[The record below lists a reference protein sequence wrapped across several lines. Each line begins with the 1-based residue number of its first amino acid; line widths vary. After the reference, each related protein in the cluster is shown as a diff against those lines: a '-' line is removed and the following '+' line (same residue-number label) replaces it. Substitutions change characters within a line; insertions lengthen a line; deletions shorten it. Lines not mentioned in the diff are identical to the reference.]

1 VKFRSAAVKLFI
13 FAAFTGAVTIML
25 ASVIGNF
32 SPFRSRYSVAAV
44 FDDVTGLLKADPVTL
59 AGVTIGK
66 VKGAKVEKGLAVV
79 ELSIDSGVKLPRTT
93 TVEVRYR
100 NLIGLRVVNLDPGD
114 GRPPYLEENERIPLE
129 QTQGPLD
136 LDKVFNNLKPLLTGF
151 NASDLNTLSKALV
164 VSFANHKDD
173 IDAVLGDTATFFGA
187 LSGKGAELGSLISN
201 VATVATAAAGEREQL
216 QRLLASLATVSGS
229 LAGNSGELD
238 RVLTNL
244 DTVTRDLGRLI
255 KNNRASLEQDIDDLA
270 EVLQIVLEHRVDLT
284 QILNHLDDQLRATLR
299 AMSYGEWGNLYVY
312 ALCVRELSPTCDNG
326 SSAGPSQISEER
338 GIDTLFAGTTRGV
351 R

>member
-32 SPFRSRYSVAAV
+32 SPFRARYSVAAV

-66 VKGAKVEKGLAVV
+66 VKGARVEKGLAVV

-173 IDAVLGDTATFFGA
+173 IDAVLADTATFFGA

-216 QRLLASLATVSGS
+216 QRLLASLATVS
-229 LAGNSGELD
+229 E
-238 RVLTNL
+238 
-244 DTVTRDLGRLI
+244 TVVTGDLGRLI

-284 QILNHLDDQLRATLR
+284 QVLNHLDDQLRATLR
-299 AMSYGEWGNLYVY
+299 AMSFGEWGNLYVY
-312 ALCVRELSPTCDNG
+312 ALCVRQLSPTCDNG
-326 SSAGPSQISEER
+326 SSAGASQISEER
-338 GIDTLFAGTTRGV
+338 GIDTLFAGTTRGE

>member
-1 VKFRSAAVKLFI
+1 MKYRSVALKLGV

-32 SPFRSRYSVAAV
+32 SPFRSRYPVAAV
-44 FDDVTGLLKADPVTL
+44 FDDVTGMLSGDPVTV
-59 AGVTIGK
+59 AGVTVGK
-66 VKGAKVEKGLAVV
+66 VKGARVEKGLAVV
-79 ELSIDSGVKLPRTT
+79 EMSIDSGVKLPRTT

-114 GRPPYLEENERIPLE
+114 GRGPYLEANERIPLE

-151 NASDLNTLSKALV
+151 NASDLNTISKALV

-187 LSGKGAELGSLISN
+187 LSGKGAELGSLIEN
-201 VATVATAAAGEREQL
+201 VATVATAAADEREKL
-216 QRLLASLATVSGS
+216 QRLLSALANVGET
-229 LAGNSGELD
+229 LAGNSGRLD

-244 DTVTRDLGRLI
+244 TTATGELGRLI
-255 KNNRASLEQDIDDLA
+255 KDNRASLEQDIDDLA
-270 EVLQIVLEHRVDLT
+270 EVLQIVVDHRADLT
-284 QILNHLDDQLRATLR
+284 QILNHLDDQLAATLR
-299 AMSYGEWGNLYVY
+299 ATSYGEWGNLYVY
-312 ALCVRELSPTCDNG
+312 ALCTNFTPGCENSSG
-326 SSAGPSQISEER
+326 SASQPSEER
-338 GIDTLFAGTTRGV
+338 GVGSLFAGTTRGT